1 MSNNLDT
8 PIDPA
13 SIKSDSPIKTSNVM
27 KDDFGLE
34 IAAENVPLP
43 SRGVIYPMEGPLFG
57 QDTVEIRPMT
67 AKEED
72 ILTSRAYIKSGTVLT
87 KLLQSCITNKSVN
100 PDDLISGDRNALLV
114 SLRIT
119 GYGADYDVE
128 VECPEC
134 GTRSKQSFD
143 LSKIGIKRLDVA
155 PIREGA
161 NEFEVVLPVTKK
173 SVKVKFLTGHDER
186 EMMITSERRKKSG
199 LKVESLITDRLIKSI
214 ISVENISDKNK
225 IGFFVKN
232 LPARDSLALRRF
244 LDKNE
249 PGVIMKDWMSCPS
262 CHEQSEVGL
271 PMGASFFW
279 PDTE

>member
-43 SRGVIYPMEGPLFG
+43 SRGVIYPMEGPLYG
-57 QDTVEIRPMT
+57 QDTIEIRPMT

-128 VECPEC
+128 VDCPEC

-143 LSKIGIKRLDVA
+143 LSKIGIKRLDVS
-155 PIREGA
+155 PVREGA

-199 LKVESLITDRLIKSI
+199 LKIESLITDRLVKSI

-225 IGFFVKN
+225 ISFFVKN

>member
-13 SIKSDSPIKTSNVM
+13 SIKSDSPIRTSNVM

-43 SRGVIYPMEGPLFG
+43 SRGVIYPMEGPLYNK
-57 QDTVEIRPMT
+57 DTLEIRPMT
-67 AKEED
+67 AREED

-87 KLLQSCITNKSVN
+87 KLLSSCLTDKTIN

-119 GYGADYDVE
+119 GYGSDYDVE

-134 GTRSKQSFD
+134 ATKSKQSFD
-143 LSKIGIKRLDVA
+143 LSKIGIKRLDVE
-155 PIREGA
+155 PSREGA

-214 ISVENISDKNK
+214 ISVENITDKNK
-225 IGFFVKN
+225 ISFFVKN
-232 LPARDSLALRRF
+232 LPARDSLALRKF

-249 PGVIMKDWMSCPS
+249 PGVIMKDWMACPS

>member
-13 SIKSDSPIKTSNVM
+13 SIKSDSPIRTSNVM

-43 SRGVIYPMEGPLFG
+43 SRGVIYPMEGPLYNK
-57 QDTVEIRPMT
+57 DTLEIRPMT
-67 AKEED
+67 AREED

-87 KLLQSCITNKSVN
+87 KLLSSCLTDKSIN

-134 GTRSKQSFD
+134 GTKSKQSFD
-143 LSKIGIKRLDVA
+143 LSRIGIKRLDVE
-155 PIREGA
+155 PSSEGA

-214 ISVENISDKNK
+214 ISVENITDKNK

-232 LPARDSLALRRF
+232 LPARDSLALRKF

-249 PGVIMKDWMSCPS
+249 PGVIMKDWMECPS